1 LVLKALQEYDILVT
15 DDKSLSSMKSK
26 RQPFNEEQERT
37 MLRMKEPVIQAAAK
51 DLKVREL
58 SNKQDPQLF
67 PVMGKYGHES
77 VLFCSDNEAGL
88 RAIIAI
94 HSTLLGPA
102 LGGTRMWHYAS
113 EAEAL
118 QDALRLSRGMTYKAA
133 VAGLNLGGGK
143 AVIIGDSAHDKSERL
158 FRAYGRFVE
167 ALGGRYITAEDVG
180 TNVQDMA
187 YIRMET
193 SHVVGISE
201 EAGGSGDPSPVT
213 ALGVL
218 SGIRACLDTVYGTP
232 DLDGRRVAIQ
242 GVGKVGYALAELLHR
257 AGARLTVCDVDPERV
272 EAAVDA
278 FGARVVDDEDFFGL
292 EVDVLAPCA
301 LGAILNDETIP
312 QIRAP
317 IIAGSANNQLQDET
331 RHGEALAEREILY
344 APDYVINAGGLINVY
359 SEIEKT
365 PESLALKRA
374 EAIGDT
380 IRRVIR
386 LAHTED
392 VPTFEAAKRLADERL
407 AAARS

>member
-1 LVLKALQEYDILVT
+1 
-15 DDKSLSSMKSK
+15 MKSK
-26 RQPFNEEQERT
+26 GQLFDEEQERT
-37 MLRMKEPVIQAAAK
+37 MLKMKEPVIQAAAK
-51 DLKVREL
+51 DLKVEEL
-58 SNKQDPQLF
+58 NSKQDPPIF
-67 PVMGKYGHES
+67 PLIRKYGHES

-118 QDALRLSRGMTYKAA
+118 QDVLRLSRGMTYKAA

-143 AVIIGDSAHDKSERL
+143 AVIIGDPARDKSERL

-167 ALGGRYITAEDVG
+167 TLGGRYITAEDVG
-180 TNVQDMA
+180 TNVQDMS

-193 SHVVGISE
+193 SHVAGISE

-218 SGIRACLDTVYGTP
+218 AGIKACLETVYGTP
-232 DLDGRRVAIQ
+232 DLEGRRVAIQ
-242 GVGKVGYALAELLHR
+242 GVGKVGYSLAELLHR
-257 AGARLTVCDVDPERV
+257 EGAKLVVCDIDPERI

-278 FGARVVDDEDFFGL
+278 FGATVVDDDYFFGL

-301 LGAILNDETIP
+301 LGAVLNDETIP

-317 IIAGSANNQLQDET
+317 IVAGAANNQLQDET

-365 PESLALKRA
+365 PKSLALKRA

-380 IRRVIR
+380 IRRVIT
-386 LAHTED
+386 LAHAEG
-392 VPTFEAAKRLADERL
+392 VSTFEAAERLADERL